1 MKQTI
6 LRFGIYATA
15 VLLAIGLI
23 NLLFLSK
30 SANYTVQEVVG
41 YLAIL
46 LSMIFIFL
54 GIRHYR
60 DNVNGGTLKFG
71 EGLKIGVLIL
81 LIPTVFFGL
90 FDVLYTEVINPAWKD
105 DYYNHYLEQMRNT
118 VPAAQFEAERE
129 KLEAQKKL
137 FARPIMQFLL
147 MSLTVFVI
155 GFIVTIISSLALRRN
170 RGYVHSNV

>member
-6 LRFGIYATA
+6 LRYGIYSSLVLVA
-15 VLLAIGLI
+15 VGMI
-23 NLLFLSK
+23 NLLILAK
-30 SANYTVQEVVG
+30 SASYGVQEAVG

-60 DNVNGGTLKFG
+60 DQVNGGSLSFA

-81 LIPTVFFGL
+81 LIPSVFFGL
-90 FDVLYTEVINPAWKD
+90 FDVLYTEVINPTWKE
-105 DYYNHYLEQMRNT
+105 DYYKNYLEQMKST
-118 VPAAQFEAERE
+118 VPAAQFEAER
-129 KLEAQKKL
+129 QKMETQKEL
-137 FARPIMQFLL
+137 FANPMMHFLL

-155 GFIVTIISSLALRRN
+155 GFIVTIISSLALKRN
-170 RGYVHSNV
+170 KNYAPSRA